1 MSAPVSAPSAPPRDN
16 NLPRS
21 WFRDASG
28 AIRRDLPLK
37 ELPAALET
45 ASSMLWVDVDIT
57 NRHQLAVLEKVFRF
71 HPLSI
76 EDTLNPNS
84 RVKLDEYDGYLFV
97 VVRGVEFDAKTT
109 DPLDLATHNICFFLG
124 KNFIVTT
131 RTKPVPTIDSFAA
144 RCETAPESLSRGPA
158 RVMYSV
164 MDATVDAYF
173 PLLDQLDDFIDSLE
187 ERVFSKDDRTVLQDI
202 FDVKRTVLTL
212 KRHLTPER
220 EVFNA
225 LANRPSQFLTL
236 EEQRY
241 LRDVYDHV
249 LRINDVLDQYR
260 DLLSSVLES
269 SLTQI
274 SNRLGQVTKG
284 LAVVATISVPFV
296 VVSGMWGMNF
306 SDVPLSDW
314 PHGFWVMM
322 LIQIVLGLFLLA
334 YLRRKGWM

>member
-1 MSAPVSAPSAPPRDN
+1 MTTPAPRDT

-21 WFRDASG
+21 WYRDASG
-28 AIRRDLPLK
+28 EIRRDLPLR
-37 ELPAALET
+37 ELQAALET
-45 ASSMLWVDVDIT
+45 PATMLWVDVDIS
-57 NRHQLAVLEKVFRF
+57 NRHQFAVLEKVFKF
-71 HPLSI
+71 HPLSL

-84 RVKLDEYDGYLFV
+84 RVKLDEYEGYIFTI
-97 VVRGVEFDAKTT
+97 VRGVEFDPTT
-109 DPLDLATHNICFFLG
+109 PDPLDLATHNICFFLG
-124 KNFIVTT
+124 KNFVVTT
-131 RTKPVPTIDSFAA
+131 RTKPAPAIEGYAL
-144 RCETAPESLSRGPA
+144 RCETAPDALSRGPA

-173 PLLDQLDDFIDSLE
+173 PVLDTLDEFIDGLE
-187 ERVFSKDDRTVLQDI
+187 ERVFVKDDRTVLQDI

-225 LANRPSQFLTL
+225 LANRPSAFLTL

-241 LRDVYDHV
+241 LRDVHDHV

-269 SLTQI
+269 SLTQM

-306 SDVPLSDW
+306 TDIPLAGW

-322 LIQIVLGLFLLA
+322 LIQLVLGVLLLA
-334 YLRRKGWM
+334 YLNRKGWL